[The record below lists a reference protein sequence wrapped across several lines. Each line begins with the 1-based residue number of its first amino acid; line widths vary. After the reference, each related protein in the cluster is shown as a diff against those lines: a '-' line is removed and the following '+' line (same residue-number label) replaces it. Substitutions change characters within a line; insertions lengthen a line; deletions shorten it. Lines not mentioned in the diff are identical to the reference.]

1 MVDRTENSPVFKA
14 SCLSIQHPMMRIN
27 ISFNCDEEIRRSCYS
42 WIGTNAA
49 KVELSASTLS
59 SHSNKKRPKI
69 NAQTSVFVFVRGRPQ
84 DARCSQGNNS
94 GRLKLTSRDVMDSVE
109 GVRYGPVY
117 DSATSKLKKS
127 FTLRSCS
134 LCTRRGGA
142 QIPSNKPACDSR
154 AAAVRPRLQTHAKY
168 LILFT

>member
-1 MVDRTENSPVFKA
+1 MVDRTENSPVFKV

-27 ISFNCDEEIRRSCYS
+27 ISFNCDEEIRRSCY
-42 WIGTNAA
+42 NAA

-109 GVRYGPVY
+109 GVLLW
-117 DSATSKLKKS
+117 A
-127 FTLRSCS
+127 
-134 LCTRRGGA
+134 
-142 QIPSNKPACDSR
+142 
-154 AAAVRPRLQTHAKY
+154 RLMTQP
-168 LILFT
+168 LQS